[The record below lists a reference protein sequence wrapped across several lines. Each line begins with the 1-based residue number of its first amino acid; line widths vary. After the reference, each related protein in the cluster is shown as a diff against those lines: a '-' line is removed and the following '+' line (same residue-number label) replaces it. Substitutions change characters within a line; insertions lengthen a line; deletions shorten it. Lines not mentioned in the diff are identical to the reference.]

1 MENIKLVDLD
11 RKSDSSIASEPKDSM
26 LSFVLK
32 FQSQLN
38 IEGLLHSYNEC
49 VNSIHVITGVRYRYP
64 LLGINHSIGNITRQ
78 SHCHFQMENNDEF
91 LGDLT
96 IYHDQTIDKNKL
108 KSIELV
114 SSLLAHP
121 LKNIIQEKSHTL
133 LAGNEETVGIA
144 NATLV
149 EQLVTREAK
158 LANRERVPLSLILF
172 DIDRFH
178 RVTQMANNI
187 VRDDILYQVIHVM
200 RSNIRDTD
208 LLFRYENDTYCL
220 ILKGVTTKNALV
232 ISERIR
238 ESIDSYNFKVINKNA
253 CHMTVSS
260 GITEL
265 VATDSIESIFARAT
279 KAMQHAKKMGR
290 NQSIIADGK
299 FIS

>member
-1 MENIKLVDLD
+1 MENIKLVDLG
-11 RKSDSSIASEPKDSM
+11 RKSDSNVAAESKDSM

-64 LLGINHSIGNITRQ
+64 LLGINHSIGNITSQ

-96 IYHDQTIDKNKL
+96 IYHNQTIDKDKL

-149 EQLVTREAK
+149 EQLVSREAK
-158 LANRERVPLSLILF
+158 LANRERAPLSLILF
-172 DIDRFH
+172 DIDRFNNI
-178 RVTQMANNI
+178 TSKANNI
-187 VRDDILYQVIHVM
+187 VRDDILFQVIHVM

-208 LLFRYENDTYCL
+208 LLFRYKNDTYYL
-220 ILKGVTTKNALV
+220 ILKGVTAKNALE

-238 ESIDSYNFKVINKNA
+238 VSIDNHSFRVLDSKA

-265 VATDSIESIFARAT
+265 IPTDSIESIFLRAT
-279 KAMQHAKKMGR
+279 KAMQLAKKMGR
-290 NQSIIADGK
+290 NQSILADGT
-299 FIS
+299 FIN